1 MAKRGEFD
9 TLRAKLAV
17 FETWPGPYLF
27 KFIAPQEKLA
37 ELEALFEGEDYQL
50 RPSSK
55 GRYVSLSCQRVMDSS
70 DAVIEVYQKASAIE
84 GVMAL

>member
-1 MAKRGEFD
+1 MTNGNFD
-9 TLRAKLAV
+9 TLRAKLAA

-27 KFIAPQEKLA
+27 KFIAPEDKLSA
-37 ELEALFEGEDYQL
+37 LEALFEGQDYQL

-55 GRYVSLSCQRVMDSS
+55 GNYVSLSCERVMDSS
-70 DAVIEVYQKASAIE
+70 EAVIEVYEKATAIE

>member
-1 MAKRGEFD
+1 MTKGKFD

-37 ELEALFEGEDYQL
+37 ELERLFEGEDYRL

-55 GRYVSLSCQRVMDSS
+55 GRYMSLSCELVMESS
-70 DAVIEVYQKASAIE
+70 EAVIEIYEQATAIE